1 MPGMPNQRMSEVAYV
16 VVSDPARRARIV
28 DELRARGWTVVEVPT
43 GFHVLGALA
52 EVFDGKT
59 DELPAKIVIDA
70 NARGCTGKSIAD
82 GLAAL
87 GVNVP
92 VELVDEPA
100 LAAS

>member
-1 MPGMPNQRMSEVAYV
+1 MPGMPNHVQRTREVAYV

-28 DELRARGWTVVEVPT
+28 EELGARGWTVVEQPT
-43 GFHVLGALA
+43 GCHVLGELA
-52 EVFDGKT
+52 EVFEGKT

-70 NARGCTGKSIAD
+70 HARGCTGKSIAD

-92 VELVDEPA
+92 VELV
-100 LAAS
+100 AA